1 MFKKKKCSK
10 CNKNIEKKFDFC
22 PYCANPL
29 YNAEDY
35 GLLGIN
41 DEMTEINDVFKN
53 SFANSG
59 LGGSFFEKLI
69 GGAMKMIEKEIQE
82 IDKQEQRIQ
91 KNPKVHSEFQLYING
106 KPIPLPANVS
116 GVQINGMPV
125 ERISKQQTPQK
136 IRTNSP
142 PKVSDETLK
151 SSAKLPRKEPKT
163 KLTRFKDKVVYELD
177 IPGLNSLDKVLVN
190 RLESSIEIKAFTE
203 KAVYT
208 KTFPIKLQLT
218 QYSIK
223 EDKLFLE
230 FKA

>member
-1 MFKKKKCSK
+1 MFKNKKCSK

-29 YNAEDY
+29 YDAGDY

-41 DEMTEINDVFKN
+41 DEMNKVHNSLGN
-53 SFANSG
+53 SFAGEGMFGS
-59 LGGSFFEKLI
+59 SFFQKLI
-69 GGAMKMIEKEIQE
+69 GGAMKAIEKEIQE
-82 IDKQEQRIQ
+82 IDRQEQQIK
-91 KNPKVHSEFQLYING
+91 KNPKANSNFQLYING
-106 KPIPLPANVS
+106 KPIPLPANLS
-116 GVQINGMPV
+116 GIQIEEIPAGNIPQQ
-125 ERISKQQTPQK
+125 SKT
-136 IRTNSP
+136 RTNSP

-151 SSAKLPRKEPKT
+151 NSAKLPRKEPKT
-163 KLTRFKDKVVYELD
+163 KLTRFKEKVVYELD

-190 RLESSIEIKAFTE
+190 RLENSIEIKAFTE
-203 KAVYT
+203 KAVYI

>member
-10 CNKNIEKKFDFC
+10 CSRNIEKKFDFC

-29 YNAEDY
+29 YNPEDY

-41 DEMTEINDVFKN
+41 DEIGSINPLAG
-53 SFANSG
+53 ST
-59 LGGSFFEKLI
+59 GGSFFEKLI
-69 GGAMKMIEKEIQE
+69 GNAMKMIQKEISE
-82 IDKQEQRIQ
+82 LDRQEQQMR
-91 KNPKVHSEFQLYING
+91 KNPDTDSNFQLYING
-106 KPIPLPANVS
+106 RKVNLPANLS
-116 GVQINGMPV
+116 GMQINRMPV
-125 ERISKQQTPQK
+125 GQNTESIQKQPRARANSAPK
-136 IRTNSP
+136 I
-142 PKVSDETLK
+142 SDETLK
-151 SSAKLPRKEPKT
+151 HSAKLPRKEPKT

-190 RLESSIEIKAFTE
+190 RLENSIEIKAFTE

-208 KTFPIKLQLT
+208 KTLPVKLQLM